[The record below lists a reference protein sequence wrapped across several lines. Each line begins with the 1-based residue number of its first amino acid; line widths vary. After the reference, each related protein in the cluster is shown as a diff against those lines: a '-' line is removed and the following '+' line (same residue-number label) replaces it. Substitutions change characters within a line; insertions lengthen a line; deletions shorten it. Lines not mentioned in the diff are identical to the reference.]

1 MVGMP
6 LAFSASTRGWNSD
19 APVRNPGTMIA
30 ALRFGRSLMLLLGV
44 VVRGD
49 GCDRASD
56 FLEQSAASSSRRTC

>member
-1 MVGMP
+1 MVGIP

-30 ALRFGRSLMLLLGV
+30 ALRFGRSLMLLGG
-44 VVRGD
+44 VVRGN

-56 FLEQSAASSSRRTC
+56 CLEQSAASSSRRTC